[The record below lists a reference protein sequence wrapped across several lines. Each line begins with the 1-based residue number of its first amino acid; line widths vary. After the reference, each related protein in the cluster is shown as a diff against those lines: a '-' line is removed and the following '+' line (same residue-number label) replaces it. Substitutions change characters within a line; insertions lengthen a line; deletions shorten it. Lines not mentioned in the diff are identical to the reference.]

1 MRLRTIL
8 VAGAAAAGAAM
19 LLRKAGIH
27 EDLDWSAVDKPGR
40 LIEIDGYK
48 VHYID
53 QGAGPAMVLIH
64 GFGGQTYSYRHLIPI
79 FARDHRVIA
88 VDLKGY
94 GYSERDA
101 RAGLS
106 RTAQVAMLKAL
117 LDRLGV
123 SRATFVGHSMG
134 GGIVQR
140 FAVTHPEMVDAL
152 VLAASVNAEDTPG
165 RRMRAM
171 MPPAPVVRQIVP
183 LMAKLTARRLLRGSY
198 YHPASLTDEVRD
210 EYMRPVRLRGSMDGL
225 IAIMREGASDP
236 PVDVS
241 RITQPVLLLCGAHDR
256 IVPLAVA
263 QGIRQRIPHARMV
276 VVDKAGHQLL
286 EEQPRECARA
296 ILEFMHEANVGEPTA
311 TASA

>member
-1 MRLRTIL
+1 MRLRALL
-8 VAGAAAAGAAM
+8 VAGAAAAGAAL
-19 LLRKAGIH
+19 LLRRAGIH
-27 EDLDWSAVDKPGR
+27 EDLDWATVEKPGR
-40 LIEIDGYK
+40 LIDVDGYK

-53 QGAGPAMVLIH
+53 QGSGPAMVLIH

-101 RAGLS
+101 RTGLS
-106 RTAQVAMLKAL
+106 RVAQVAMLKAL
-117 LDRLGV
+117 LDRLGI

-140 FAVTHPEMVDAL
+140 FAVTHPDMAVAL
-152 VLAASVNAEDTPG
+152 VLAASVSAEDNPG

-171 MPPAPVVRQIVP
+171 MPPRPIVKQIVP
-183 LMAKLTARRLLRGSY
+183 LMAKLAATRMLAGSFY
-198 YHPASLTDEVRD
+198 DPASLTDEVRD

-236 PVDVS
+236 PVDLS
-241 RITQPVLLLCGAHDR
+241 RITQPVLLLYGAHDR

-263 QGIRQRIPHARMV
+263 QAIRERIPHARMV

-286 EEQPRECARA
+286 EEQPQECARA
-296 ILEFMHEANVGEPTA
+296 ILEFMREANVGEPA
-311 TASA
+311 AAASA